1 MEWIESA
8 SRRHAVPIPAV
19 AQTAAE
25 RAARIDRSL
34 TAAAQALE
42 SIQQAAGCWWGDL
55 TADTTL
61 ESDYILCQL
70 WRHQPD
76 ADGEWRPPA
85 APRIR
90 KACQSILRRQL
101 PDGGWNIYP
110 GGPSEINATA
120 RAYTACKLAG
130 RVAGIDPESAAMRR
144 ARDRVIALGGLQAA
158 NSYTKINF
166 SLLGLYPR
174 RWAPS
179 IPPEI
184 VLAPGDILYEMSSWT
199 RAILVP
205 LSIVQAIAKPKV
217 TPHGMGVDELL
228 RPTTRYSLPKRDAA
242 ALIFHQVDRAVK
254 LWEKRGLKN
263 VRARAIREAERWM
276 LERTRH
282 TDGLGAIYPSMMYC
296 IMALESLGY
305 PEDQPDLIEAVRH
318 FDSLILE
325 DDANFQFQPAVSPL
339 WDTAICSYALGQ
351 LQEVRA
357 GTEAWAPS
365 PAVLTRAADWM
376 LTKET
381 RRKGD
386 WAIKRPDLVPSGW
399 AFEFNNE
406 YYPDV
411 DDTAMVLLALGHA
424 KASDAEAQ
432 ARVERRATDWI
443 LGMQCSDGGWAAF
456 DADNDWQIL
465 NKVPFADHNAMLDPA
480 CPDITGRVIDALVK
494 RGLPADHVA
503 IQRGVQ
509 FLLHAQERDGSWY
522 GRWGVNY
529 IYGTFL
535 ALRALRVAGGE
546 QAQPAIENGAAWIRS
561 VANRDGGWGESCQS
575 YRDNHFVAAPSTASQ
590 TAWAVLGLAAA
601 GDTTSSAAERGVTYL
616 LDTQQPNGRWKEDLA
631 TGTGFP
637 NVFYLTYHLYRD
649 YFPLLALATVRGS
662 GAQRQTA

>member
-1 MEWIESA
+1 MGWIQSA
-8 SRRHAVPIPAV
+8 SRRHAQSLAV
-19 AQTAAE
+19 AETAAE
-25 RAARIDRSL
+25 RVARIDQSL
-34 TAAAQALE
+34 TAVAQALE
-42 SIQQAAGCWWGDL
+42 SLQQTAGCWWGDL

-61 ESDYILCQL
+61 ESDYILFQL
-70 WRHQPD
+70 WRDQPD
-76 ADGEWRPPA
+76 EDGEWRPA
-85 APRIR
+85 AATRIR

-120 RAYTACKLAG
+120 RAYTACKLAAE
-130 RVAGIDPESAAMRR
+130 VAGIDPESAAMSH
-144 ARDRVIALGGLQAA
+144 ARERVLALGGLQAA

-199 RAILVP
+199 RTILVS
-205 LSIVQAIAKPKV
+205 LSIVQAIGRPKT
-217 TPHGMGVDELL
+217 TPHGVNVDELMHA
-228 RPTTRYSLPKRDAA
+228 TAKFSLPKRDAA
-242 ALIFHQVDRAVK
+242 AMVFHQVDRAVK

-276 LERTRH
+276 LERMH
-282 TDGLGAIYPSMMYC
+282 YTDGLGAIYPSMMYS
-296 IMALESLGY
+296 IMAFESLGY
-305 PEDQPDLIEAVRH
+305 PEDQPDLVEAVRH
-318 FDSLILE
+318 FDNLILE
-325 DDANFQFQPAVSPL
+325 DEEHFQFQPAVSPL

-357 GTEAWAPS
+357 ESEAWAPS
-365 PAVLTRAADWM
+365 PEVLTRAADWM
-376 LTKET
+376 LTKEV

-386 WAIKRPDLVPSGW
+386 WSIKRPDLVPSGW
-399 AFEFNNE
+399 AFEFANE
-406 YYPDV
+406 FYPDV
-411 DDTAMVLLALGHA
+411 DDTAMVLLALDHA
-424 KASDAEAQ
+424 KASDPEAQ
-432 ARVERRATDWI
+432 ARAERRATNWI

-456 DADNDWQIL
+456 DVDNDWQIL

-494 RGLPADHVA
+494 RGMAVDHPA

-509 FLLHAQERDGSWY
+509 FLLHAQERDGSWF

-535 ALRALRVAGGE
+535 ALRALRVAGGA
-546 QAQPAIENGAAWIRS
+546 QARPAIDNAAAWIRS
-561 VANRDGGWGESCQS
+561 VENRDGGWGESCQS
-575 YRDNHFVAAPSTASQ
+575 YADNHFVVAPSTASQ
-590 TAWAVLGLAAA
+590 TAWALLGLAAA
-601 GDTTSSAAERGVTYL
+601 GDTTSAAAERGVTYL
-616 LDTQQPNGRWKEDLA
+616 LETQQPNGRWKEDLA
-631 TGTGFP
+631 TGSGFP

-649 YFPLLALATVRGS
+649 YFPLLALATVRG
-662 GAQRQTA
+662 GMETA

>member
-1 MEWIESA
+1 MEWIEPA
-8 SRRHAVPIPAV
+8 SRRQAHIPAA
-19 AQTAAE
+19 AQSAAE
-25 RAARIDRSL
+25 RAARVDSAI
-34 TAAAQALE
+34 TAAGQALE
-42 SIQQAAGCWWGDL
+42 SLQKPAGCWWGDL

-61 ESDYILCQL
+61 ESDYILYEL

-76 ADGEWRPPA
+76 SDGEWRPPSA
-85 APRIR
+85 RRIR
-90 KACQSILRRQL
+90 KACQSILRRQR
-101 PDGGWNIYP
+101 PDGGWNIFP

-130 RVAGIDPESAAMRR
+130 PVFGVDPDSLAMCR
-144 ARDRVIALGGLQAA
+144 ARDRVVALGGLQAA

-179 IPPEI
+179 VPPEI
-184 VLAPGDILYEMSSWT
+184 VLAPGDVLYEMSSWT

-205 LSIVQAIAKPKV
+205 LSIVQAIGKTKV
-217 TPHGMGVDELL
+217 TPRGIRVDELL
-228 RPTTRYSLPKRDAA
+228 RPTARFSLPKRDPA
-242 ALIFHQVDRAVK
+242 ALLFQQVDRAVK

-296 IMALESLGY
+296 IMALEALGY
-305 PEDQPDLIEAVRH
+305 PEDQPDLVESIRH
-318 FDSLILE
+318 FENLILE
-325 DDANFQFQPAVSPL
+325 DEESFQFQPAVSPL

-351 LQEVRA
+351 LQETRA
-357 GTEAWAPS
+357 GTESWSPS
-365 PAVLTRAADWM
+365 AAALTRAADWM
-376 LTKET
+376 ISREV

-399 AFEFNNE
+399 AFEFANE

-411 DDTAMVLLALGHA
+411 DDSAMVLLALGRA
-424 KASDAEAQ
+424 RASDPEAQ
-432 ARVERRATDWI
+432 ARVERRAIDWVV
-443 LGMQCSDGGWAAF
+443 GMQSSDGGWAAF
-456 DADNDWQIL
+456 DADNDWRIL
-465 NKVPFADHNAMLDPA
+465 NKVPFADHNAMLDPT
-480 CPDITGRVIDALVK
+480 CPDITGRVIEALVK
-494 RGLPADHVA
+494 RGLPVNHPA

-509 FLLHAQERDGSWY
+509 FLLHSQERDGSWY

-535 ALRALRVAGGE
+535 ALRALRVAGGG
-546 QAQPAIENGAAWIRS
+546 QAQPAIANAAAWIRR

-575 YRDNHFVAAPSTASQ
+575 YRDNCFVPGPSTASQ
-590 TAWAVLGLAAA
+590 TAWAILGLCAA
-601 GDTTSSAAERGVTYL
+601 GDTNSHGAERGVNFL
-616 LDTQQPNGRWKEDLA
+616 LETQQSDGRWKEDHA

-649 YFPLLALATVRGS
+649 YFPLLALATVRAS
-662 GAQRQTA
+662 TV

>member
-1 MEWIESA
+1 MEWIGTA
-8 SRRHAVPIPAV
+8 SRRHAHVPAV
-19 AQTAAE
+19 AETAAE

-34 TAAAQALE
+34 TASAQALE
-42 SIQQAAGCWWGDL
+42 SLQQSTGCWWGDL

-61 ESDYILCQL
+61 ESDYVLFHL

-76 ADGEWRPPA
+76 ANGEWRPPA
-85 APRIR
+85 AARIR
-90 KACQSILRRQL
+90 KACQAILRRQL

-110 GGPSEINATA
+110 GGPSEVNATA

-130 RVAGIDPESAAMRR
+130 QIAGIDPDSAPMRR

-174 RWAPS
+174 QWAPS
-179 IPPEI
+179 VPPEI

-205 LSIVQAIAKPKV
+205 LSIVQAIGKPKV
-217 TPHGMGVDELL
+217 TPHSIGVDELL
-228 RPTTRYSLPKRDAA
+228 RPTTKRSAPRRDAA
-242 ALIFHQVDRAVK
+242 ALLFHQVDRAVK

-296 IMALESLGY
+296 IMALEALGY
-305 PEDQPDLIEAVRH
+305 PEDQPDLLESVRH
-318 FDSLILE
+318 FENLILE
-325 DDANFQFQPAVSPL
+325 DDDHFQFQPAVSPL

-351 LQEVRA
+351 LQEGRA
-357 GTEAWAPS
+357 GAESWAPS

-376 LTKET
+376 LSKEV

-399 AFEFNNE
+399 AFEFANE

-432 ARVERRATDWI
+432 ARVERRAMDWI
-443 LGMQCSDGGWAAF
+443 VGMQSSDGGWAAF
-456 DADNDWQIL
+456 DADNNWRIL
-465 NKVPFADHNAMLDPA
+465 NKVPFADHNAMLDPT
-480 CPDITGRVIDALVK
+480 CPDITGRVIDALVR
-494 RGLPADHVA
+494 RGLPVAHPA
-503 IQRGVQ
+503 IQHGVQ
-509 FLLHAQERDGSWY
+509 FLLRSQERDGSWY

-535 ALRALRVAGGE
+535 ALRALRVAGGA
-546 QAQPAIENGAAWIRS
+546 QAQPAMVNGTAWIRQ

-575 YRDNHFVAAPSTASQ
+575 YRDNHFVAGPSTASQ
-590 TAWAVLGLAAA
+590 TAWAVLGLCAA
-601 GDTTSSAAERGVTYL
+601 GDTTSAAFERGVTFL
-616 LDTQQPNGRWKEDLA
+616 LDTQQPNGRWKEDQA

-649 YFPLLALATVRGS
+649 YFPLLALATVRAS
-662 GAQRQTA
+662 GGLG